1 MAISAFKM
9 HNGTKF
15 AFVFVRQFTSCR
27 YSWHWSQHN
36 YKIYI
41 LHFVVL
47 RSDAHTRDT
56 PARRQ
61 LLSYTHI
68 EEMVL
73 VLGLAGTQ
81 SKIMMYRKTADK
93 TNLLF
98 RNTQDHKKF
107 LRWYPSGL
115 CSLQTARTSI
125 IK

>member
-15 AFVFVRQFTSCR
+15 AFVFVRQFMSCR
-27 YSWHWSQHN
+27 YSWHWLQHN

-93 TNLLF
+93 NQF
-98 RNTQDHKKF
+98 AISKHSR
-107 LRWYPSGL
+107 P
-115 CSLQTARTSI
+115 
-125 IK
+125 

>member
-1 MAISAFKM
+1 M
-9 HNGTKF
+9 
-15 AFVFVRQFTSCR
+15 Q
-27 YSWHWSQHN
+27 
-36 YKIYI
+36 
-41 LHFVVL
+41 
-47 RSDAHTRDT
+47 DT

-73 VLGLAGTQ
+73 VLGLAGTE

-98 RNTQDHKKF
+98 RNIGDHKKC
-107 LRWYPSGL
+107 LRWHPGGL
-115 CSLQTARTSI
+115 CPLQTARTSI